1 MATSIETRM
10 IREAVGVFDN
20 ADELEAAIDG
30 LESAGFDRAELS
42 LLAGE
47 HAIERKLG
55 HHYQKARDLEDN
67 DDVPRTTYISKES
80 IGAAEGGLI
89 GGLLYVGA
97 LTSAAAVFASGG
109 ALAAAI
115 AAALIVGGGSGLIG
129 SALADIL
136 GRHHAQYIQDQL
148 DHGGLLLWVSLR
160 DAEHEKRAQEILKT
174 HSAHDVHVH
183 EYAAPIKYEGVPL

>member
-109 ALAAAI
+109 ALSA
-115 AAALIVGGGSGLIG
+115 
-129 SALADIL
+129 ALADIL